1 MTIGE
6 RIKSARKQAG
16 MTQQE
21 LAERLNVSCV
31 GISQWES
38 GRRNPKQHTLAR
50 IADVLD
56 IPLSRLTGARAM
68 SDDEIFDTITRA
80 WSRADYQATM
90 LQQQDGQ
97 QEEIERWERICAE
110 LRKLNEDILAEH
122 QAEKEKLPEREEKL
136 LKIFRQLNFKGQRKL
151 LSLAGDYAKIQDY
164 TSSP

>member
-1 MTIGE
+1 
-6 RIKSARKQAG
+6 
-16 MTQQE
+16 
-21 LAERLNVSCV
+21 
-31 GISQWES
+31 
-38 GRRNPKQHTLAR
+38 
-50 IADVLD
+50 
-56 IPLSRLTGARAM
+56 M
-68 SDDEIFDTITRA
+68 SDDEIFDAITRA